1 LIGGV
6 LRQEI
11 PGGMSYRGQ
20 QYQYEGEGGH
30 VIEYSTCGW
39 NYECESVF
47 PFLNSPWWHF
57 SRICLLYSQHL
68 SQDTLGAED
77 TIGYGCCSAS

>member
-1 LIGGV
+1 LIGGA
-6 LRQEI
+6 LCQEI

-39 NYECESVF
+39 DYECESAF
-47 PFLNSPWWHF
+47 PSVILLSGIYHVSLAGL
-57 SRICLLYSQHL
+57 SR
-68 SQDTLGAED
+68 TR
-77 TIGYGCCSAS
+77 